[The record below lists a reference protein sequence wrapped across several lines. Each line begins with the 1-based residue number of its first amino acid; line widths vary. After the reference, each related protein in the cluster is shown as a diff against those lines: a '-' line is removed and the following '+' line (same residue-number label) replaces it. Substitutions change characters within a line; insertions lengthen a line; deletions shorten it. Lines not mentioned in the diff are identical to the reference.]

1 MVASLRVGLCRSKL
15 HASRGG
21 SQTRVNAGCAD
32 HGRRRPAFLSGEADR
47 KAVPQAG
54 LTAQGRLC
62 NHARQ
67 RDNMR
72 LRLTGSTFG
81 LAVGITAAVGLAFG
95 GGVYLF
101 SVHHYETLLG
111 SARATALAQAE
122 LIREAL
128 EHQMIENDRTL
139 IAQMVESFGRQP
151 GVASVVLL
159 DRAGRARYAS
169 GPRSAQLDLNP
180 SSPTCQACHRFPPAE
195 RGTSRVIEVAGG
207 KRWQAWQVGELG
219 SRSSWVERGPAA

>member
-1 MVASLRVGLCRSKL
+1 M
-15 HASRGG
+15 
-21 SQTRVNAGCAD
+21 
-32 HGRRRPAFLSGEADR
+32 PA
-47 KAVPQAG
+47 
-54 LTAQGRLC
+54 
-62 NHARQ
+62 Q
-67 RDNMR
+67 RDDMR

-101 SVHHYETLLG
+101 SVHHYETLLE
-111 SARATALAQAE
+111 SARATALAQAD

-151 GVASVVLL
+151 RVASGVLL
-159 DRAGRARYAS
+159 DRSGRARYAA
-169 GPRSAQLDLNP
+169 GPRSTQLDLDP
-180 SSPTCQACHRFPPAE
+180 SSPTCQACHRFPPA
-195 RGTSRVIEVAGG
+195 TSITRLVPRSAGG

-219 SRSSWVERGPAA
+219 LRSSWAERGPLA